1 MNEFTAIALCLLPIA
16 FAHGWYTGKKQ
27 GISNYLG
34 FIYSKRNKQDLT
46 CMIFPDE
53 DTVEFVDP
61 LEYNKKVL
69 EGIADAL
76 GKESS

>member
-1 MNEFTAIALCLLPIA
+1 
-16 FAHGWYTGKKQ
+16 
-27 GISNYLG
+27 
-34 FIYSKRNKQDLT
+34 
-46 CMIFPDE
+46 MIFPDE